1 MKTYRVKYKEN
12 IYELGIELI
21 SETEAAEVKVEQ
33 VTISKTQ
40 AISSQPS
47 SNESESLLA
56 PLPGKIFDVMVSTG
70 TKVKKGDL
78 LLIIEA
84 MKLENEI
91 FAPRDGVIMKLNK
104 NKGESVASG
113 ESLLEFAYGC

>member
-21 SETEAAEVKVEQ
+21 SETEAAAVKVVQETPTAEPIRNEVAQKGGEQ
-33 VTISKTQ
+33 
-40 AISSQPS
+40 
-47 SNESESLLA
+47 LLA
-56 PLPGKIFDVMVSTG
+56 PLPGKIFDVMVG
-70 TKVKKGDL
+70 KGAKVKKGDL

-91 FAPRDGVIMKLNK
+91 FAPRDGVVMNINK

>member
-21 SETEAAEVKVEQ
+21 SETQAAEEKIEQ
-33 VTISKTQ
+33 LTEAKTQ
-40 AISSQPS
+40 ATSNVPS
-47 SNESESLLA
+47 SKESEQLLA

-70 TKVKKGDL
+70 AKVKKGDL

-91 FAPRDGVIMKLNK
+91 FAPRDGVIKKLNK